1 MTTLL
6 KHASTITV
14 TSIALFMLSACDTKA
29 EEPVEQIVVRDP
41 AAAPVPA
48 TNTVPE

>member
-1 MTTLL
+1 MTVLL
-6 KHASTITV
+6 KQQPLIIA
-14 TSIALFMLSACDTKA
+14 TSMALFMLSACDTKA

-41 AAAPVPA
+41 ASAPVPA